1 MNFCLFGS
9 VWGQKVSAATSN
21 LTAQWDFYLASG
33 HLYVYSVGNPA
44 NFYNAAI
51 VPMALSNVPVIDV
64 NGQSWLTFQHLLVKW
79 FDQYGVYVQGTSDHL
94 VFANMEADSMI
105 PQGTQPLGFYV
116 NESSPGPGDIKIYN
130 SEAHMNYDGFRFDGA
145 ATAITMINDKAY
157 GNRDAAL
164 ADNTGAVTYSYC
176 HFYASSLAVAGST
189 DVLWVSGPG
198 PTAGAGNIAG
208 DVAPAV
214 QAWARYPAEVTL
226 TVDDAGMTV
235 GADTYYAGTVL
246 PIADSAG
253 VPVGAAITVGYTA
266 RITPI
271 VAEIQGWI
279 DAGRDVTSHSV
290 SHTYYTNTNAL
301 DIQYTGSGTAA
312 TLSISGKVLTITV
325 TGASDGVTYNLAQG
339 QAEGTIQELREALVA
354 TGKFTASEATPCQGP
369 YGTGCSAY
377 TEEALLAQ
385 DLADVS
391 AQDVKSSI
399 YAMQLDVTRLTTDEL
414 TLSRNWMTANLTGLA
429 PTPVYVYPGGYETP
443 TMQGIAAGVPYTG
456 ARGALKEDLGV
467 KDTFASGFDLQN
479 VTSFGVNP
487 SWQGLAA
494 TLLNQKVQALL
505 WKQMV
510 WGVPWGIF
518 WHLNELSS
526 TEITNLIADLQSG
539 GATIRTNTGLVNW
552 LLSGTQEVGTD
563 GNYYYKFP
571 ATSMTL
577 DFRPTVDSPV
587 VDAGENLG
595 TAYQIDINGL
605 NQNSYGSGW
614 EIGAHAFVGYSTY
627 GGQTGPYF
635 TQGTSATPAIN
646 YVARTDTSVVQ
657 PPTTAPNMGGLM
669 GAGTCQWPGEF
680 SSAVCRITDAAFDP
694 SRANFT
700 VVTTASGSGDS
711 VVWNA
716 NSTLLTVYNEGAR
729 LYPLAFD
736 PVNLL
741 ASRLYPTNASWS
753 AAGGFYLSSGSAS
766 WSYRN
771 PMLMYALSGTQLQSY
786 DFTGYNTGGNPPTAT
801 TMFDFTSSANCLGSG
816 YTETWSSFGEESKY
830 PADQVFA
837 AGMSNAGGQGTGGDV
852 VAYKVGGGCSY
863 LNTLTGAVKGDWG
876 LTGTVAIP
884 DRFYVHNV
892 KISKDGQWA
901 MVAQAGCAVN
911 PTISSL
917 GLSSNVVTAV
927 LSSVSGL
934 TPGMNIDVTG
944 VTPGSFNVND
954 VALVSVNGGTNTVT
968 WAETGANAS
977 GSGGEID
984 NCVSQLP
991 YLWQIGTTNLYYSC
1005 TQGGACS
1012 GHWTEG
1018 TRHLVN
1024 ANYSP
1029 LWQEDIRAFGNN
1041 NSGTAMIPGL
1051 PLSSCSVT
1059 QADIHQ
1065 GWSNVDA
1072 ADSFPFFASTA
1083 AFGSNAQTP
1092 GSYNC
1097 AWVNEVLGISPGSGT
1112 IYRFAHTEATGVN
1125 WNFDSQNAIG
1135 GVSQDGRFYAFTS
1148 DWQRTLG
1155 TEGGAN
1161 GTCTDSPN
1169 SSTACRSDVFV
1180 VGLAP
1185 PPAQGAPIP
1194 QTFFGMHINRRGTG
1208 YTLPTIPFGAYRT
1221 LDSYDTLWGQ
1231 IETTAGSYNFAT
1243 LDTRLADAESAGVDV
1258 LYTIYATPAFI
1269 TSNSADVC
1277 TGASTMW
1284 NGSCDPPTDVNADG
1298 SGTDATLIAFLT
1310 ALVNHV
1316 GTQIEYYEV
1325 WNEANISSEW
1335 NGTWAQLVRM
1345 AQDARATIQA
1355 LNPRARILSPSFAE
1369 LTYATAAAKEAT
1381 YLATSVNGSTGSQAA
1396 DIINFHGY
1404 VYTPALPVPIPENE
1418 VVNVSQLRA
1427 GLSSADLAKPLWDTE
1442 WGTSGQISDPDQA
1455 TAFVARHLLI
1465 QSGQNIARTYF
1476 FDWDPNDNRALW
1488 TTTAGLAANCLGVGT
1503 ANAGGY
1509 LCETGTAYQQVES
1522 WLLGNVMT
1530 TACSGPLP
1538 PATGVWTCGVTKAG
1552 GTLTLA
1558 VWDTSQTCSGGVCT
1572 TSTYSYD
1579 PRYTQYFTVANGSSN
1594 TLSGGTIQ
1602 IGAKPVLLSQ

>member
-1 MNFCLFGS
+1 MGHPVSQRAKGSQRILGMKRICIIPALAIVILLGLGPLAFGTTYYVSSSTGNDGNSGTASTAAWQTIAHVNGQTFQPGDSILFRRGDVWNESLVPPSSGASGNPIAFDAYGSGPAPILTGYYAVPSSAWVFVTGNAWKAPVPSTYTTVNFCLFGS
-9 VWGQKVSAATSN
+9 VWGQKVSAVSSN
-21 LTAQWDFYLASG
+21 LTAQWDFYLANG
-33 HLYVYSVGNPA
+33 NIYVYSVGNPGT
-44 NFYNAAI
+44 YYSGPI
-51 VPMALSNVPVIDV
+51 VPMALSNVPVINI
-64 NGQSWLTFQHLLVKW
+64 NGKSWLTVQHFLVNW
-79 FDQYGVYVQGTSDHL
+79 FDDYGVYVQGASDHL
-94 VFANMEADSMI
+94 VFANMEADSII
-105 PQGTQPLGFYV
+105 PQGAQPLGFYV

-130 SEAHMNYDGFRFDGA
+130 AEAHLNYDGFRFDGT
-145 ATAITMINDKAY
+145 ATAITMVNDKGYA
-157 GNRDAAL
+157 NRDSGL
-164 ADNTGAVTYSYC
+164 VDNTGSVTYSYC
-176 HFYASSLAVAGST
+176 HFYASSLAIANST
-189 DVLWVSGPG
+189 DVLSTTGPG
-198 PTAGAGNIAG
+198 PTAGAGNIAT
-208 DVAPAV
+208 DTPPTV
-214 QAWARYPAEVTL
+214 QVWQRYPARVTL
-226 TVDDAGMTV
+226 TVDDIGMTPN
-235 GADTYYAGTVL
+235 ADTYYAGTVL
-246 PIADSAG
+246 PIADAAG

-312 TLSISGKVLTITV
+312 TLGISGKVLTITV
-325 TGASDGVTYNLAQG
+325 AGAADGVIYNLAQG
-339 QAEGTIQELREALVA
+339 QAEGTIQELREALLA

-414 TLSRNWMTANLTGLA
+414 TLSRSWMTENLTGLE

-487 SWQGLAA
+487 SWQGL
-494 TLLNQKVQALL
+494 TPTSLNQKVQALV
-505 WKQMV
+505 WKEMV

-518 WHLNELSS
+518 WHLNELSA
-526 TEITNLIADLQSG
+526 TEVTNLIADLQSG
-539 GATIRTNTGLVNW
+539 GATVRTNTGLVNW

-614 EIGAHAFVGYSTY
+614 EIGAHAFVGYSTC
-627 GGQTGPYF
+627 GGQTGSYF
-635 TQGTSATPAIN
+635 TQGTNATA
-646 YVARTDTSVVQ
+646 
-657 PPTTAPNMGGLM
+657 
-669 GAGTCQWPGEF
+669 
-680 SSAVCRITDAAFDP
+680 
-694 SRANFT
+694 
-700 VVTTASGSGDS
+700 
-711 VVWNA
+711 
-716 NSTLLTVYNEGAR
+716 
-729 LYPLAFD
+729 
-736 PVNLL
+736 
-741 ASRLYPTNASWS
+741 
-753 AAGGFYLSSGSAS
+753 
-766 WSYRN
+766 
-771 PMLMYALSGTQLQSY
+771 
-786 DFTGYNTGGNPPTAT
+786 
-801 TMFDFTSSANCLGSG
+801 
-816 YTETWSSFGEESKY
+816 
-830 PADQVFA
+830 
-837 AGMSNAGGQGTGGDV
+837 
-852 VAYKVGGGCSY
+852 
-863 LNTLTGAVKGDWG
+863 
-876 LTGTVAIP
+876 
-884 DRFYVHNV
+884 
-892 KISKDGQWA
+892 
-901 MVAQAGCAVN
+901 
-911 PTISSL
+911 
-917 GLSSNVVTAV
+917 
-927 LSSVSGL
+927 
-934 TPGMNIDVTG
+934 
-944 VTPGSFNVND
+944 
-954 VALVSVNGGTNTVT
+954 
-968 WAETGANAS
+968 
-977 GSGGEID
+977 
-984 NCVSQLP
+984 
-991 YLWQIGTTNLYYSC
+991 
-1005 TQGGACS
+1005 
-1012 GHWTEG
+1012 
-1018 TRHLVN
+1018 
-1024 ANYSP
+1024 
-1029 LWQEDIRAFGNN
+1029 
-1041 NSGTAMIPGL
+1041 
-1051 PLSSCSVT
+1051 
-1059 QADIHQ
+1059 
-1065 GWSNVDA
+1065 
-1072 ADSFPFFASTA
+1072 
-1083 AFGSNAQTP
+1083 
-1092 GSYNC
+1092 
-1097 AWVNEVLGISPGSGT
+1097 
-1112 IYRFAHTEATGVN
+1112 
-1125 WNFDSQNAIG
+1125 
-1135 GVSQDGRFYAFTS
+1135 
-1148 DWQRTLG
+1148 
-1155 TEGGAN
+1155 
-1161 GTCTDSPN
+1161 
-1169 SSTACRSDVFV
+1169 
-1180 VGLAP
+1180 
-1185 PPAQGAPIP
+1185 IP

-1231 IETTAGSYNFAT
+1231 IETAAGTYNFAT
-1243 LDTRLADAESAGVDV
+1243 LDTRLADAQSAGVDV
-1258 LYTIYATPAFI
+1258 LYSIYATPAFI

-1369 LTYATAAAKEAT
+1369 LTYTTAAAKEAA
-1381 YLATSVNGSTGSQAA
+1381 YLATVVNGSTGSQAA

-1404 VYTPALPVPIPENE
+1404 VYTPALPVPIAENE

-1427 GLSSADLAKPLWDTE
+1427 VLSSTDLAKPLWDTE
-1442 WGTSGQISDPDQA
+1442 WGTSGELTDPDQA

-1465 QSGQNIARTYF
+1465 QAGQNVARAYF
-1476 FDWDPNDNRALW
+1476 YDWDPNDNRALW

-1522 WLLGNVMT
+1522 WLMGNVMT
-1530 TACSGPLP
+1530 TACSGPIP
-1538 PATGVWTCGVTKAG
+1538 PATGVWTCGLTEAG
-1552 GTLTLA
+1552 GTLALA

-1579 PRYTQYFTVANGSSN
+1579 PRYTQYFTVANGSRN
-1594 TLSGGTIQ
+1594 ALSGGTVQ
-1602 IGAKPVLLSQ
+1602 IGAKPVLLSE